1 MENDEVE
8 SKEQKNIINDDQK
21 VNKTPIVHSISSK
34 ENNLFFKKD
43 LLRLKT
49 LKEKDLRSSSFTLDV
64 LYRKKKE
71 KELLQSIKN
80 LEDITKEKMQLAETI
95 EFKNIP
101 DGIVKCDEYGFLLND
116 DEDSSSKESN
126 DEKCVSN
133 KNVLRP

>member
-101 DGIVKCDEYGFLLND
+101 DGIVKCDEYGFL
-116 DEDSSSKESN
+116 
-126 DEKCVSN
+126 
-133 KNVLRP
+133 